1 MYISRVQVGNVR
13 GFNGPRAVD
22 LTLTRP
28 DGTYAGWTVVAGR
41 NGSGKTTL
49 LRAMAVALGGEAM
62 AYSLG
67 LGFDNWVSSGSDYA
81 AVMAT
86 VQFDPALD
94 LMRSRRKVQPRHVM
108 AGVVW
113 KIMGGGDNSFEHVA
127 MYVDSAESIASVVD
141 VAYGESAKGW
151 LLLGYGPFRRLTGI
165 DGRSPGGRA
174 ERRLATLFDEN
185 SSLVEGVGWL
195 VQQHLR
201 ALEGRKGAEDL
212 KDAVLRVLADG
223 LLPDDFAVR
232 GVDSD
237 GLWVLRGE
245 RSFPLREMSDGYR
258 TVTAL
263 VVDMI
268 SQIHEAYGRL
278 TLDGTVVMNPGVV
291 LIDEVDAHLHVSWQ
305 KRIGGWLTEHF
316 PNIQFIVTTHSPYVC
331 QAADPGGLIR
341 LPGPDEE
348 TPPQIVDDDLYGRIV
363 YGSGDDVV
371 LSELFGLE
379 TGYSDRA
386 RELRREL
393 SLLEAKV
400 VNGHATDGE
409 VERYRELGRTLMSSP
424 AARADELAA
433 RMEAA
438 RSTDQ

>member
-1 MYISRVQVGNVR
+1 
-13 GFNGPRAVD
+13 
-22 LTLTRP
+22 
-28 DGTYAGWTVVAGR
+28 
-41 NGSGKTTL
+41 
-49 LRAMAVALGGEAM
+49 MAVALGGEAM

-86 VQFDPALD
+86 VQFDPTLD
-94 LMRSRRKVQPRHVM
+94 LMRSRRKVNSRHVM

-113 KIMGGGDNSFEHVA
+113 DIVGDGDNSFEDVA
-127 MYVDSAESIASVVD
+127 MYVDPAEGIASVVD
-141 VAYGESAKGW
+141 VPYGESAKGW

-165 DGRSPGGRA
+165 EGRSSGGRA

-268 SQIHEAYGRL
+268 SQIHEAYGSL
-278 TLDGTVVMNPGVV
+278 TLDGTAVMNPGVV

-363 YGSGDDVV
+363 FGSGDDVV

-400 VNGHATDGE
+400 VNGHATDGD

-433 RMEAA
+433 RLEAA
-438 RSTDQ
+438 RSTEQ